1 MEGNSSSSCP
11 KDICEKIYKAVTVS
25 PAFQAIRRV
34 SSRPQDPSPARPSP
48 DSSQPPPRS
57 KKIYS
62 PEKHRKSAEGAKSHD
77 TLRNRGAAEMVPV
90 NFDFSSQGVP
100 ANGKSN
106 LPTTPLPSIPKNTQ
120 VASSMEPEAK
130 PSSMAVLQ
138 SPSQGNKANSPK
150 VESPQ
155 HKKFEEGNSKP
166 GKHIEDRFTEYINRT
181 KLKIKRTLS
190 NAGHEKEHASSG
202 EDKFTDYI
210 NRAKVK
216 LRTTSSIGDYLKSIW
231 WVRGFLG
238 QPQLGNARTGMEL
251 VITPAGVS
259 RKPGMTRDDVFD
271 INAGISAGKATGG
284 AIVLSITFIYKFS
297 AFSSTISSQT
307 EVLGLHPKEFVVP
320 VVGGHAGVTILPLLS
335 QHTSSSNFLHAS
347 FPFGFNRL
355 VKLRQTMSLLL
366 GGESFDWL
374 CNMVNDAGAVEC
386 ASVAFLYNNLHKPF
400 NNGTYT
406 V

>member
-11 KDICEKIYKAVTVS
+11 KDMCEKIYKAVTVS

-57 KKIYS
+57 KKIIDIQSQTYS
-62 PEKHRKSAEGAKSHD
+62 PQKHRKSAEGAKSHD

-100 ANGKSN
+100 ANGKSK
-106 LPTTPLPSIPKNTQ
+106 LPTAPLPSIPQSTQ

-130 PSSMAVLQ
+130 PSSMAVLP

-190 NAGHEKEHASSG
+190 NAGHDEEHASSG

-216 LRTTSSIGDYLKSIW
+216 LRTTSSIGGRKS
-231 WVRGFLG
+231 
-238 QPQLGNARTGMEL
+238 
-251 VITPAGVS
+251 
-259 RKPGMTRDDVFD
+259 
-271 INAGISAGKATGG
+271 
-284 AIVLSITFIYKFS
+284 
-297 AFSSTISSQT
+297 
-307 EVLGLHPKEFVVP
+307 
-320 VVGGHAGVTILPLLS
+320 
-335 QHTSSSNFLHAS
+335 
-347 FPFGFNRL
+347 
-355 VKLRQTMSLLL
+355 
-366 GGESFDWL
+366 
-374 CNMVNDAGAVEC
+374 
-386 ASVAFLYNNLHKPF
+386 
-400 NNGTYT
+400 
-406 V
+406 